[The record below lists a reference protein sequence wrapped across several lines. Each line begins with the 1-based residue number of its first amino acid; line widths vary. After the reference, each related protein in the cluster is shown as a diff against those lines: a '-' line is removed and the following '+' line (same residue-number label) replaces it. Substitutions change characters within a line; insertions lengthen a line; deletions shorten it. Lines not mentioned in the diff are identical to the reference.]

1 MKISIV
7 YVLLDFA
14 LVCDLLLCE
23 ACLYDYLCHIVLRT
37 FPKLLDIVHVLCI
50 LMRPMH
56 NDRPMFSLFVRNHFF
71 F

>member
-23 ACLYDYLCHIVLRT
+23 ACLYDYLMSYCITHIPEVARYSSCVVY
-37 FPKLLDIVHVLCI
+37 FNEADAQ
-50 LMRPMH
+50 
-56 NDRPMFSLFVRNHFF
+56 
-71 F
+71 